1 MAYLFNFGINLYF
14 FVFFVGLIGLFFAL
28 HASCMLKY
36 FRILKLLKSFI
47 GYQNLTL
54 IFRKK

>member
-1 MAYLFNFGINLYF
+1 MAYLFNFGINLHF
-14 FVFFVGLIGLFFAL
+14 FVSFAGLTELFCAL

-36 FRILKLLKSFI
+36 SRILKLLKSFI
-47 GYQNLTL
+47 GYQNLAL

>member
-14 FVFFVGLIGLFFAL
+14 FVFFVGLIGLFCAL